1 MSNFIESSIGMQ
13 NTIMVIM
20 EICLVFE
27 FILILLRVTQVAG
40 LKKIISAIVLFGVS
54 LLLITMLANDHQY
67 SMGRQEQRSMFP
79 DISGILVLSGI
90 IGLAIYLMGKIQEER
105 KREKTILSSW
115 SVYEAVDNA
124 PCGVCFADS
133 FGQIIICNSKMWEV
147 SQMLTGAQLQ
157 DYEVLHQAIHSE
169 NVRPGIIPISFDD
182 SVFYFPNGKVWMF
195 QEYYLQSPDLSDY
208 RQAVAID
215 VSEIYYNS
223 KEIKA
228 NNERLKEFNQ
238 KLEKMYEKIG
248 DKIREQE
255 TLAMKMQVHDNFGRS
270 LFMIR
275 RILENKEN
283 TSYMDK
289 QLDVLKEQVYILTNM
304 TVENMED
311 LYQNTEKQAKELG
324 ITIRMKGN
332 VPENSVQRI
341 LIDRAIRECVTNCAR
356 HAHGSEINVTIEDEI
371 ETYIVRITNDGDVP
385 GKNAREGGGL
395 SALRRA
401 LEIENCNMI
410 TVFEPAFC
418 LLLKL
423 PKVK

>member
-27 FILILLRVTQVAG
+27 FILILLRVTQVAE
-40 LKKIISAIVLFGVS
+40 LKRIISAIVLFGVS
-54 LLLITMLANDHQY
+54 LLLTTVLANDHQY
-67 SMGRQEQRSMFP
+67 S
-79 DISGILVLSGI
+79 V
-90 IGLAIYLMGKIQEER
+90 AIYLMGKIQEER
-105 KREKTILSSW
+105 KREKTMLSSW

-124 PCGVCFADS
+124 PCGVCFADP
-133 FGQIIICNSKMWEV
+133 FGQIILCNSKMWEV
-147 SQMLTGAQLQ
+147 SQMLTGVQLQ

-169 NVRPGIIPISFDD
+169 NVRPGIIPINFDD

-238 KLEKMYEKIG
+238 KREKMYEKIG

-311 LYQNTEKQAKELG
+311 LYQNTEKQAEELG
-324 ITIRMKGN
+324 ITIGMKGN
-332 VPENSVQRI
+332 IPENSVQRI

-356 HAHGSEINVTIEDEI
+356 HAHGSEINVTIEDET
-371 ETYIVRITNDGDVP
+371 EVYIVRITNDGDVP

-401 LEIENCNMI
+401 LEIENCSMI

>member
-27 FILILLRVTQVAG
+27 FILILLRVTQVAE
-40 LKKIISAIVLFGVS
+40 LKRIISAIVLFGVS
-54 LLLITMLANDHQY
+54 LLLITVLANDHQY
-67 SMGRQEQRSMFP
+67 SVGMQEQRSRFP
-79 DISGILVLSGI
+79 EISGILVLSGI

-105 KREKTILSSW
+105 KREKTMLSSW

-124 PCGVCFADS
+124 PCGVCFADP
-133 FGQIIICNSKMWEV
+133 FGQIILCNSKMWEV
-147 SQMLTGAQLQ
+147 SQMLTGVQLQ

-169 NVRPGIIPISFDD
+169 NVRPGIIPINFDD

-311 LYQNTEKQAKELG
+311 LYQNTEKQAEELG
-324 ITIRMKGN
+324 ITIGMKGN
-332 VPENSVQRI
+332 IPENSVQRI

-356 HAHGSEINVTIEDEI
+356 HAHGSEINVTIEDET

-401 LEIENCNMI
+401 LEIESCSMI

>member
-27 FILILLRVTQVAG
+27 FILILLRVTQVAE
-40 LKKIISAIVLFGVS
+40 LKRIISAIVLFGVS
-54 LLLITMLANDHQY
+54 LLLITVLANDHQY
-67 SMGRQEQRSMFP
+67 SVGMQEQRSRFP
-79 DISGILVLSGI
+79 EISGILVLSGI

-105 KREKTILSSW
+105 KREKTMLSSW

-124 PCGVCFADS
+124 PCGVCFADP
-133 FGQIIICNSKMWEV
+133 FGQIILCNSKMWEV
-147 SQMLTGAQLQ
+147 SQMLTGVQLQ

-169 NVRPGIIPISFDD
+169 NVRPGIIPINFDD

-228 NNERLKEFNQ
+228 NSERLKEFNQ

-311 LYQNTEKQAKELG
+311 LYQNTEKQAEELG

-356 HAHGSEINVTIEDEI
+356 HAHGSEINVTIEDET

-401 LEIENCNMI
+401 LEIESCSMI

>member
-1 MSNFIESSIGMQ
+1 
-13 NTIMVIM
+13 
-20 EICLVFE
+20 
-27 FILILLRVTQVAG
+27 
-40 LKKIISAIVLFGVS
+40 
-54 LLLITMLANDHQY
+54 
-67 SMGRQEQRSMFP
+67 
-79 DISGILVLSGI
+79 
-90 IGLAIYLMGKIQEER
+90 
-105 KREKTILSSW
+105 
-115 SVYEAVDNA
+115 
-124 PCGVCFADS
+124 
-133 FGQIIICNSKMWEV
+133 
-147 SQMLTGAQLQ
+147 
-157 DYEVLHQAIHSE
+157 
-169 NVRPGIIPISFDD
+169 
-182 SVFYFPNGKVWMF
+182 
-195 QEYYLQSPDLSDY
+195 
-208 RQAVAID
+208 
-215 VSEIYYNS
+215 
-223 KEIKA
+223 
-228 NNERLKEFNQ
+228 
-238 KLEKMYEKIG
+238 MYEKIG

-311 LYQNTEKQAKELG
+311 LYQNTEKQAEELG
-324 ITIRMKGN
+324 ITIKMKGN

-356 HAHGSEINVTIEDEI
+356 HAHGSEINVTIEDET
-371 ETYIVRITNDGDVP
+371 EVYIVRITNDGDVP

-401 LEIENCNMI
+401 LEIENCSMI

>member
-27 FILILLRVTQVAG
+27 FILILLRVTQVAE
-40 LKKIISAIVLFGVS
+40 LKRIISAIVLFGVS
-54 LLLITMLANDHQY
+54 LLLITVLANDHQY
-67 SMGRQEQRSMFP
+67 SVGMQEQRSRFP
-79 DISGILVLSGI
+79 EISGILVLSGI

-105 KREKTILSSW
+105 KREKTMLSSW

-124 PCGVCFADS
+124 PCGVCFADP
-133 FGQIIICNSKMWEV
+133 FGQIILCNSKMWEV
-147 SQMLTGAQLQ
+147 SQMLTGVQLQ

-169 NVRPGIIPISFDD
+169 NVRPGIIPINFDD

-228 NNERLKEFNQ
+228 NSERLKEFNQ

-311 LYQNTEKQAKELG
+311 LYQNTEKQAEELG
-324 ITIRMKGN
+324 ITIGMKGN
-332 VPENSVQRI
+332 IPENSVQRI

-356 HAHGSEINVTIEDEI
+356 HAHGSEINVTIEDET

-401 LEIENCNMI
+401 LEIESCSMI

>member
-27 FILILLRVTQVAG
+27 FILILLRVTQVAE
-40 LKKIISAIVLFGVS
+40 LKRIISAIVLFGVS
-54 LLLITMLANDHQY
+54 LLLITVLANDHQY
-67 SMGRQEQRSMFP
+67 SVGMQEQRSRFP
-79 DISGILVLSGI
+79 EISGILVLSGI

-105 KREKTILSSW
+105 KREKTMLSSW

-124 PCGVCFADS
+124 PCGVCFADP
-133 FGQIIICNSKMWEV
+133 FGQIILCNSKMWEV
-147 SQMLTGAQLQ
+147 SQMLTGVQLQ

-169 NVRPGIIPISFDD
+169 NVRPGIIPINFDD

-311 LYQNTEKQAKELG
+311 LYQNTEKQAEELG
-324 ITIRMKGN
+324 ITIKMKGN

-356 HAHGSEINVTIEDEI
+356 HAHGSEINVTIEDET

-401 LEIENCNMI
+401 LEIESCSMI

>member
-79 DISGILVLSGI
+79 EISGILVLSGI
-90 IGLAIYLMGKIQEER
+90 IGLAIYLIGKIQEER

-124 PCGVCFADS
+124 PCGVCFADP
-133 FGQIIICNSKMWEV
+133 FGQIILCNSKMWEV
-147 SQMLTGAQLQ
+147 SQMLTGVQLQ

-311 LYQNTEKQAKELG
+311 IYQKTEKQAEELG
-324 ITIRMKGN
+324 ITIKMKGN

-356 HAHGSEINVTIEDEI
+356 HAHGSEINAYASED
-371 ETYIVRITNDGDVP
+371 T
-385 GKNAREGGGL
+385 
-395 SALRRA
+395 
-401 LEIENCNMI
+401 
-410 TVFEPAFC
+410 
-418 LLLKL
+418 
-423 PKVK
+423 